1 MTKVQKNLS
10 AGDPAV
16 CCEYTAMTNSP
27 FITINGQLFA
37 VRLPTGGAYH
47 GAPSEW
53 DSMLDILGE
62 KNPAFHSKNIL
73 SWCQDTASDAP
84 DCRVYRGQ
92 LTARHW
98 NNTYHYRSYPHV
110 GYRPVL
116 EPLDPDTLMPDA
128 SKLQDIKDGTIL
140 TMGSFYVNGMP
151 VPLPK
156 DPVWCGD
163 IPQYMENKTL
173 TIGDS
178 DADPKNQLRFIKCG
192 VLLWCDRNLMTDMSW
207 DTLDA
212 FGLVFGREAHQ
223 PSLNVRPH
231 ADLATAIKDIES
243 SRLRNRPR
251 QEQLSVSSE
260 RSRF

>member
-10 AGDPAV
+10 ACDPAV
-16 CCEYTAMTNSP
+16 CCEYTAMTHPP
-27 FITINGQLFA
+27 FVTINGQLFA

-116 EPLDPDTLMPDA
+116 EPLDPDTLMPDT
-128 SKLQDIKDGTIL
+128 SKLQDIQDGTIL

-173 TIGDS
+173 TIGDT

-192 VLLWCDRNLMTDMSW
+192 SLLWCDRNLMTNMSW
-207 DTLDA
+207 DTLA
-212 FGLVFGREAHQ
+212 SFGLVHGKEIHQQEAQ
-223 PSLNVRPH
+223 LPSFI
-231 ADLATAIKDIES
+231 DLSAAIKNIES
-243 SRLRNRPR
+243 NQQREQAR
-251 QEQLSVSSE
+251 QGRTHASNDKA
-260 RSRF
+260 R